1 MYSPSGAAINIDLLL
16 TNRSR
21 YTPHDASLNRLNGY
35 FAQVNVRCNTFVQLR
50 VTTVLSCSS
59 GQSCKLCD
67 ELSSASLIAGC
78 YAAGCSC
85 FGTTVSSE
93 SACSGSSKEAHRA
106 SYSCAIMNQNIVLPG
121 GAMVAMTV
129 YDFDTGPSGGYAESL
144 TVPSFD
150 YCENARIRTRATISH
165 THTTSGRFFLA
176 RSDGCVFH
184 SDGCVFES
192 VVRRQITAATVVWQ
206 QRRIV
211 SNDEHGD

>member
-1 MYSPSGAAINIDLLL
+1 PPLAPCIGQGVGFNFAGTEILYSNLGGQGPLAPTGASAGVQGVRYVNIGTMYSPSGAAFNIDLLL

-144 TVPSFD
+144 TVPN
-150 YCENARIRTRATISH
+150 YAY
-165 THTTSGRFFLA
+165 
-176 RSDGCVFH
+176 VK
-184 SDGCVFES
+184 
-192 VVRRQITAATVVWQ
+192 
-206 QRRIV
+206 
-211 SNDEHGD
+211 